1 VQILPHLSFLFLELS
16 YELIS
21 HNDFKHVVC
30 YGVISDGILSYGYIS
45 MDGHIIPDAGKVNTA
60 VMNALVR
67 PVSTSLHIF
76 VPFAS

>member
-1 VQILPHLSFLFLELS
+1 MLR
-16 YELIS
+16 
-21 HNDFKHVVC
+21 
-30 YGVISDGILSYGYIS
+30 YGVISDGILSHGYIS
-45 MDGHIIPDAGKVNTA
+45 MDGHIIPQAGKANTA